1 MKLEY
6 CYKHCRLTTTTT
18 KTRNKS
24 HVQALPIFSTFC
36 PWQLRQNIPKQGNT
50 IKASVATINLFYASL
65 VSKYEL
71 SALHVKYSVQLIIRT
86 QKQGSKYFFGF

>member
-1 MKLEY
+1 MSKL
-6 CYKHCRLTTTTT
+6 C
-18 KTRNKS
+18 
-24 HVQALPIFSTFC
+24 QFFSTFC

-71 SALHVKYSVQLIIRT
+71 LCITYQICLVQSI
-86 QKQGSKYFFGF
+86 SKVYNKGWNIFGV